1 MQSEKDEKRAHHG
14 IHIEEKQ
21 VDQAAHFSLGREL
34 DPEEALRVR
43 RKIDRHILPMMCDY
57 RSINDDLGLEVIYN
71 NRVQFMDKTT
81 LGNSAILGISLT
93 GQTPILQQ
101 MIRTSN
107 GSPQESITYLIRSN
121 WLGTVFYVS
130 YLVFEYPQNL
140 GLQRFPVGK
149 WMSINIFCWGI
160 ALCAHA
166 ACKDFGQLFAVRFI
180 MGMCEGSITAGFMIV
195 TSMFYTHREQ
205 SQRVGY
211 WFLMNGSAQIISG
224 FLSFGVLHIHK
235 SALHPWQ
242 WFMIITGIMT
252 LILAVF
258 YWILF
263 PDSPANAWFL
273 TLEERKIAVERIKVN
288 QTGIGNKQFK
298 WEQVVECLKEPKTWL
313 FAMFSLLDNIP
324 NSLTNQRSIIINGFG
339 FSVLQTTLLGCV
351 DGSIEIITIFTGVTL
366 AARYKDSIA
375 WVGIIYFVPNVLG
388 SILVNTLPAHNKVGL
403 LCSYWITGVG
413 TTGFVLSLSWV
424 TAVTAGHTKRI
435 TMNAI
440 MLCAYCIGNIVGPQM
455 WQARFSPRNR
465 VPWGII
471 SVCYFICPFILYA
484 IRTILSNEN
493 KRRDAEAETQS
504 NDSEDLYIEEILADG
519 TKVERKVDKAFLDLT
534 DVQNRDFRYVL

>member
-1 MQSEKDEKRAHHG
+1 MSDCISYVVTGSEQYSMSAISCLNIRGYCLRDSNSANNFESSQAEFGSLALSSRKMDVNQHLLLGDSIMRTRSLSLHHG
-14 IHIEEKQ
+14 
-21 VDQAAHFSLGREL
+21 D
-34 DPEEALRVR
+34 VR
-43 RKIDRHILPMMCDY
+43 RKYHRRVHDCDVNVLY
-57 RSINDDLGLEVIYN
+57 
-71 NRVQFMDKTT
+71 
-81 LGNSAILGISLT
+81 
-93 GQTPILQQ
+93 
-101 MIRTSN
+101 
-107 GSPQESITYLIRSN
+107 
-121 WLGTVFYVS
+121 
-130 YLVFEYPQNL
+130 
-140 GLQRFPVGK
+140 
-149 WMSINIFCWGI
+149 
-160 ALCAHA
+160 
-166 ACKDFGQLFAVRFI
+166 
-180 MGMCEGSITAGFMIV
+180 
-195 TSMFYTHREQ
+195 HREQ

-224 FLSFGVLHIHK
+224 GILEFWHLTYPHECTPPVAMVHDYHRHNDLDSGSILLVK
-235 SALHPWQ
+235 SHFA
-242 WFMIITGIMT
+242 
-252 LILAVF
+252 
-258 YWILF
+258 Y
-263 PDSPANAWFL
+263 SPANAWFL

-298 WEQVVECLKEPKTWL
+298 WEQVAECLKEPKTWL

-351 DGSIEIITIFTGVTL
+351 NGSIEIITIFTGVTL

-471 SVCYFICPFILYA
+471 SA
-484 IRTILSNEN
+484 IRTILSHEN

-519 TKVERKVDKAFLDLT
+519 TKVERTFGMRGATGTGGIGMLVDNDEEGFTPCLNTSRPFFPFMHDWIHLIFTPGSKLSCSHCSDIIWAGLIEQKYVSYALAPV
-534 DVQNRDFRYVL
+534 DVIWSWCSPT